1 MLAALLPH
9 EHFLCIYQVETI
21 ASVVELLLETLADL
35 SDRELESFKVVV
47 SLINIDRSDVY
58 RYYSPIL
65 WMQPET
71 KDMQDIVFLMVLT
84 NGQTSVEKTKV
95 VLKRMERTDLVQRL
109 SNSSRGP
116 KSKKSKNEL
125 KS

>member
-35 SDRELESFKVVV
+35 SDWELESFEEVL
-47 SLINIDRSDVY
+47 SPQIYRSDVY
-58 RYYSPIL
+58 RHFSPIL

-71 KDMQDIVFLMVLT
+71 KDMQDIVFLMVLN

-95 VLKRMERTDLVQRL
+95 VLKIMERTDLVQRL